1 MMIVAQDMGYKILH
15 SIETVEEG
23 ISEEEKKKN
32 WDLIDSAEEEDTE
45 GEASEEV
52 SASETEEE

>member
-1 MMIVAQDMGYKILH
+1 MMIVAQDMGYKFLQ
-15 SIETVEEG
+15 SNETVEEV
-23 ISEEEKKKN
+23 ISEEEKKNN
-32 WDLIDSAEEEDTE
+32 WDLIDSVEEVDTE